1 MHKITKILLL
11 VGLFNGILLT
21 GFADRGVGSKTHSK
35 IVLDIKP
42 SAVKKALSINMK
54 SGLTYKGSLMNYT
67 TGNSSA
73 KPNTLITYKKGNSI
87 YIIPYKQKLI
97 VSEVGKGYTGM
108 KLIIKGK

>member
-1 MHKITKILLL
+1 SMHKITKILLL

-21 GFADRGVGSKTHSK
+21 GFADKGVGSKMRNK

-42 SAVKKALSINMK
+42 SSVKKSLSLNMK

-67 TGNSSA
+67 VNSTN
-73 KPNTLITYKKGNSI
+73 KTNTLITYKKGNSI

>member
-21 GFADRGVGSKTHSK
+21 GFADKGVGSKMRNK

-42 SAVKKALSINMK
+42 SSVKKSLSFNLK

-67 TGNSSA
+67 ATNANKG
-73 KPNTLITYKKGNSI
+73 NTLITYKKGNSI